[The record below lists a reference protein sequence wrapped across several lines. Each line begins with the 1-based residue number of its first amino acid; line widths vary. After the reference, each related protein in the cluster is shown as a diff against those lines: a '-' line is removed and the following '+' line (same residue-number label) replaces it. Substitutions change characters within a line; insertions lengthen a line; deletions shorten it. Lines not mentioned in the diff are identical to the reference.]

1 MDNNSMNGQ
10 MDGNSLWLTGCTLL
24 TYIFSLVTLN
34 HVAMVATILAGLSA
48 TAYNIYKMIKNK

>member
-10 MDGNSLWLTGCTLL
+10 MDGNSLWLTGGTLCG
-24 TYIFSLVTLN
+24 YIFSMITLN
-34 HVAMVATILAGLSA
+34 QVALIATILAGLSA

>member
-1 MDNNSMNGQ
+1 MNGQ
-10 MDGNSLWLTGCTLL
+10 MDGNSLWLTGCTLA
-24 TYIFSLVTLN
+24 TYILSLVTLN